1 MIDIFLSFH
10 YFLCGVAWW
19 LEFNTTRQTS
29 TFCTCYLCFHHHYCH
44 VCIDFAIAFAIAG
57 IESKQLW
64 FL

>member
-1 MIDIFLSFH
+1 MIVFSLSFH

-29 TFCTCYLCFHHHYCH
+29 TFSAFFLCFQHNYCH
-44 VCIDFAIAFAIAG
+44 VCNSFAIAG

-64 FL
+64 FSTST